1 MGVRPEEAEEKKW
14 TEGLGQIFSVGKETE
29 DASYSRLGYLF
40 TEGNNS
46 RKRRKILRT
55 SRNDVKKKILS

>member
-29 DASYSRLGYLF
+29 DASYSHMGYLF

-46 RKRRKILRT
+46 RKRRKIVRT